1 MAESQIDTTAVMLTT
16 NSKIL
21 VTVDEALPDIIV
33 VSYAFESKLF
43 QGVLLNSNK
52 RYLPCKGNDAAAT
65 APSQAASTDPKP
77 PGTELSETD
86 QLYFSIRQRFTYFQE
101 KHVNHIHVQKKVT
114 SAKAKNQKMTVR
126 LRPRQVL
133 CSKCKS
139 ICNENSE
146 NVNSHMT
153 RSSSNKNL
161 KNPDPPPD
169 ENSDKPVTRSLLAE
183 NRRNLCIPSSP
194 PAAQLPNSS
203 PAKLCPSFI
212 PRLPRLRQRKPE
224 NGEATSPISNGN
236 GNVDK
241 IDWIKREDDDVL
253 EEGEDDDDEEKKMV
267 LRKKRS
273 VGSMEDLWDET
284 VFEEASKK
292 AKTTPV
298 IKISFGTQG
307 EGTVLKIPP
316 KVQQNSESEADE
328 KPKSNVEAKAAK
340 KAMKKAKKEAKKK
353 TGSVRSPM
361 RTRRSA
367 TPEQDTEETQYRKH
381 RHKMKHKKKHKAEKF
396 DQEELKERCLKQ
408 KLSINLKRVTPNTY
422 EKADSNSGEE
432 SSSESES
439 PSSSLE
445 KVPDFPAAP
454 PSAQLEGTSDVSSC
468 KTTDGSVVAV
478 GDVVWGKIQGCPWWP
493 GKILNILITS
503 ENNSWHAHVSW
514 YGSTTSSMMPCDQ
527 LSPFLQT
534 FKVRYNKRKKSAGYK
549 EAIRQATSEASATNP
564 ELAVVEGALTDDSNM
579 AAIS

>member
-1 MAESQIDTTAVMLTT
+1 
-16 NSKIL
+16 
-21 VTVDEALPDIIV
+21 
-33 VSYAFESKLF
+33 
-43 QGVLLNSNK
+43 
-52 RYLPCKGNDAAAT
+52 
-65 APSQAASTDPKP
+65 
-77 PGTELSETD
+77 
-86 QLYFSIRQRFTYFQE
+86 
-101 KHVNHIHVQKKVT
+101 
-114 SAKAKNQKMTVR
+114 
-126 LRPRQVL
+126 
-133 CSKCKS
+133 
-139 ICNENSE
+139 
-146 NVNSHMT
+146 MT

-381 RHKMKHKKKHKAEKF
+381 R
-396 DQEELKERCLKQ
+396 
-408 KLSINLKRVTPNTY
+408 
-422 EKADSNSGEE
+422 
-432 SSSESES
+432 
-439 PSSSLE
+439 
-445 KVPDFPAAP
+445 
-454 PSAQLEGTSDVSSC
+454 
-468 KTTDGSVVAV
+468 
-478 GDVVWGKIQGCPWWP
+478 
-493 GKILNILITS
+493 
-503 ENNSWHAHVSW
+503 
-514 YGSTTSSMMPCDQ
+514 
-527 LSPFLQT
+527 
-534 FKVRYNKRKKSAGYK
+534 
-549 EAIRQATSEASATNP
+549 
-564 ELAVVEGALTDDSNM
+564 
-579 AAIS
+579 